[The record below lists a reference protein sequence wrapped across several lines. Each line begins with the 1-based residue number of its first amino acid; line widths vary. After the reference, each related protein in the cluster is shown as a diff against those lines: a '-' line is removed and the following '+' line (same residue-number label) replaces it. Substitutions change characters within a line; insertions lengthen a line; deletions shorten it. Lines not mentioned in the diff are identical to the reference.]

1 MRKGPEIGWRWGWR
15 DREMRNPSADA
26 LTLQGF
32 QAEKVSL
39 RSRKLRGSAS
49 SLGQIT
55 EFPWATAFYL

>member
-1 MRKGPEIGWRWGWR
+1 
-15 DREMRNPSADA
+15 MRNPSADA

-39 RSRKLRGSAS
+39 QSRQLRGSAS

-55 EFPWATAFYL
+55 AFPWAAAFHL